1 MKNRVRSQQIER
13 EKEQT
18 DHAVMLRELQ
28 KLLANER
35 QAKEQLENQVV
46 NVTRMFKSSAEILNN
61 LLSNST
67 F

>member
-1 MKNRVRSQQIER
+1 MFEQLKNRVRSQQIER

-46 NVTRMFKSSAEILNN
+46 NTL
-61 LLSNST
+61 
-67 F
+67 